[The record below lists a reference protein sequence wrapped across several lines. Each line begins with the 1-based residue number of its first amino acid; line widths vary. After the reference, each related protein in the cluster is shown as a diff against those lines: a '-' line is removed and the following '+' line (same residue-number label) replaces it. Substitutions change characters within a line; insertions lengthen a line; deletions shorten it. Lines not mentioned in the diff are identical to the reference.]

1 MQFLAFLAFHL
12 AISCI
17 SSIFDI
23 VRCSLP
29 HPTQITG
36 TQSHPTYSTTVLQ
49 PSKMAFL
56 IIILSAVRVPVL
68 VCVNDLQFL
77 KLGVKE
83 NLHPSCISSEVG
95 RHFYL
100 RMEIAVCQI
109 AVEGK
114 KKKEEEGD
122 PRNWADQENAFF
134 LERSEPALT
143 S

>member
-1 MQFLAFLAFHL
+1 
-12 AISCI
+12 
-17 SSIFDI
+17 
-23 VRCSLP
+23 
-29 HPTQITG
+29 
-36 TQSHPTYSTTVLQ
+36 
-49 PSKMAFL
+49 MAFL

-83 NLHPSCISSEVG
+83 NLHPACISLEVG

-100 RMEIAVCQI
+100 CMEIAVCQI

-134 LERSEPALT
+134 LERST
-143 S
+143 SINFVAIGQQFVEHVEATQGSMCNASVVPSHII